1 MGTWAWLGNNQVMRI
16 TLRSRQ
22 TCVMARS
29 LAEGWNNQGV
39 RHLRV
44 PALLSILVSVLFFLT
59 FFLETADR
67 MQDPRVSENQK
78 NKCGLNC
85 AKHIA

>member
-1 MGTWAWLGNNQVMRI
+1 M
-16 TLRSRQ
+16 Q

-44 PALLSILVSVLFFLT
+44 PALLNILVSVLFFEL
-59 FFLETADR
+59 FWRSEHFRKYNFSEPQRLCNVDFLGSYLGWIVVCSVHGICVPGQRA
-67 MQDPRVSENQK
+67 
-78 NKCGLNC
+78 
-85 AKHIA
+85 I